1 MPPSKNHKKRKAPAR
16 DVGGRQQEIH
26 THTHTFSVAEITGR
40 NDNVPITTYVDRV
53 SQDNRRGYR
62 ETVLVEPPSPVKR
75 QRASAGSAFDNLST
89 TTSHPH
95 SPDSPFDAPQC
106 YEMGFDADD
115 ESPRERR
122 SRPAG
127 RAGQSFG
134 RDTTWYRGCSSDTPA
149 VFRCQNCHGDELY
162 CATCCVDRHVENPL
176 HRIQRWNSGFFEPC
190 TLKELGLRVQLGHRP
205 REVCPEPHQL
215 HTQFVVLHTNGIHEV
230 NVDACDCEHAYDA
243 GTPEIQMMRAGWF
256 PATDQKPRTCATFE
270 VLDQFLMAT
279 LQSKTTMYDFYAGL
293 EKLTDNTG
301 NKPPYRYHAFLR
313 MCPRIPPS
321 LMLKRA
327 GRGHDPAGVE
337 ATEPGELAI
346 RCPCCPEPGVNLPE
360 DWHSASAEDQ
370 YLYILFIALD
380 ACFRLKATNGVEPA
394 QGSALGAGWAYLVEH
409 VPYRKFLAT
418 ATDQKEMN
426 TCSGLAALDHANT
439 KFSRG
444 YYSTGVGMGVCARHE
459 FVQPNGVG
467 DLQKGERYANFGFFV
482 GDSRLISCPQLRE
495 YGLDLRVDS
504 AAQGWPSAQDHII
517 RHCVSM
523 VEEFIWR
530 LRALPPLV
538 RLNAAM
544 ALMRFVI
551 PKMHIHS
558 HTLACQLAYSLN
570 LVPGSA
576 QTDGEGI
583 ERPWANIGGVATSTR
598 EMGPGSREDVLNCH
612 WSHWNWQKLVSLAER
627 LRTRTDRANE
637 EHALQLES
645 FTAFTMQ
652 QADRVPAWKK
662 MVEDFERD
670 GKQKNPYEVTS
681 KGCLLR
687 LEEEE
692 SRRWRRACRRE
703 YMKSAQ
709 ALSSGLVWTLRTII
723 RVQIA
728 LKKAATTAQKI
739 DVATYT
745 PASLVTL
752 AARTIPESEQVET
765 VPLFLPS
772 ALSAQQRAEE
782 PVKGLAVI
790 EDSMRD
796 AQCATALARLRNQL
810 HIKSRLYTYKRL
822 QARNQGSNTRA
833 RGIVARNESKI
844 RLHSEKYQMA
854 WEAKRR
860 RGGIRR
866 EVGWQLLRKE
876 DIRCMEDAEEAE
888 LRATGEWLEVPEE
901 GEGEGGWEDE
911 EGGNEER
918 ERRGGEN
925 VREVSWIWTGAGT
938 SGTDAELEEALR
950 IEWAKAYARMR
961 RWREETRLLKEEAR
975 RLPISLEYRARQWE
989 ARVGKVPVGLVPVD
1003 YAEGAIA
1010 YGMKQAAMY
1019 RRIAARVNVTMTEIR
1034 RGRGKRRIQI
1044 EEDEDD
1050 AMDGVGEERGG
1061 ANGEVGDEDE
1071 VGQDEDEEELEDL
1084 RDDLSDEDHVLEGG
1098 GGRLNP
1104 AAGWGGGWEQGD
1116 GTPVTA
1122 GASRRANMRWPTG
1135 WGRPG
1140 CSVAEGGGRARAIP
1154 KAARTRIRAAA

>member
-1 MPPSKNHKKRKAPAR
+1 MSGAGQSSNEGSQSLTRFLVLSMPPLKNHKKRKAPAR

-122 SRPAG
+122 PRPAG
-127 RAGQSFG
+127 RAVKASDPALQRFRALRDIWLANMLRRDGRLG
-134 RDTTWYRGCSSDTPA
+134 RDTTWCRGCSSDTPA

-301 NKPPYRYHAFLR
+301 NKPPYRYHA
-313 MCPRIPPS
+313 
-321 LMLKRA
+321 
-327 GRGHDPAGVE
+327 GHDPAGVE

-380 ACFRLKATNGVEPA
+380 ACFRLKRRMVSSLLKDPP
-394 QGSALGAGWAYLVEH
+394 LGAGWAYLVEH

-439 KFSRG
+439 KFSHG

-467 DLQKGERYANFGFFV
+467 DLQKGERYVNMDWIFASILRHKDG
-482 GDSRLISCPQLRE
+482 RLLKIISYDIVCQWWKNL
-495 YGLDLRVDS
+495 Y
-504 AAQGWPSAQDHII
+504 A
-517 RHCVSM
+517 
-523 VEEFIWR
+523 R

-681 KGCLLR
+681 KGLTEKDVLLR

-692 SRRWRRACRRE
+692 SRRVEAGVPGIHEVSPSSFIRAGLDVEDHQRR
-703 YMKSAQ
+703 
-709 ALSSGLVWTLRTII
+709 V

-739 DVATYT
+739 DVVGLRRKLNRDIRRLRTLQATYT

-822 QARNQGSNTRA
+822 QARNQGSNT
-833 RGIVARNESKI
+833 
-844 RLHSEKYQMA
+844 
-854 WEAKRR
+854 KRR
-860 RGGIRR
+860 RTLFQRR
-866 EVGWQLLRKE
+866 
-876 DIRCMEDAEEAE
+876 
-888 LRATGEWLEVPEE
+888 RAQ
-901 GEGEGGWEDE
+901 
-911 EGGNEER
+911 
-918 ERRGGEN
+918 
-925 VREVSWIWTGAGT
+925 
-938 SGTDAELEEALR
+938 
-950 IEWAKAYARMR
+950 
-961 RWREETRLLKEEAR
+961 
-975 RLPISLEYRARQWE
+975 RAR
-989 ARVGKVPVGLVPVD
+989 
-1003 YAEGAIA
+1003 IA
-1010 YGMKQAAMY
+1010 PDIPK
-1019 RRIAARVNVTMTEIR
+1019 AAR
-1034 RGRGKRRIQI
+1034 
-1044 EEDEDD
+1044 
-1050 AMDGVGEERGG
+1050 
-1061 ANGEVGDEDE
+1061 
-1071 VGQDEDEEELEDL
+1071 
-1084 RDDLSDEDHVLEGG
+1084 
-1098 GGRLNP
+1098 
-1104 AAGWGGGWEQGD
+1104 
-1116 GTPVTA
+1116 TA
-1122 GASRRANMRWPTG
+1122 
-1135 WGRPG
+1135 
-1140 CSVAEGGGRARAIP
+1140 GGRARAIP
-1154 KAARTRIRAAA
+1154 TAARALFEGRRVQRARRAGGHVRCSQSGALAIPKAVGQEARSARVQRAGGRALFQQRRACYSKGGRCSERGGGREGPLAIPKSACGGREGPRAIPKSARGGREGPRAIPKAARAIRRAGGAASADPASHSKCGAYSGREGARYSKSGARNSQNRARAQFVKSGARAIAKIGRAQFPKSGGRGGREGGRERSLFGRGAQGGYVSRG